1 MSALPPPPGRGARSN
16 PTGRF
21 EPYTRVAVDDGW
33 TPDDEPAAPLVTSV
47 RHEHS
52 RRVITRNDSPD
63 VPFDQSLNP
72 YRGCEHGCV
81 YCFARPSHA
90 YLGLSPGLD
99 FESRLVAKPEAPAR
113 LRDELARPSYRCLP
127 LAMGTN
133 TDPYQPIERD
143 LRITRGV
150 LEVLAACDHP
160 VSIVTKAHLVTRDVD
175 LLGPMA
181 ARRLAQVSLS
191 ITTLDRTLARRMEP
205 RAATPERRL
214 DAVRVLAGAGVPVG
228 VLVAPIIP
236 GINDAELEAVLEAAR
251 AAGATSAGYVL
262 LRLPR
267 ELGQLFGEWLRA
279 HFPEREKH
287 VLSLIRETRNGA
299 LYQSQ
304 FGARMSGT
312 GPFADML
319 RLRFRAAVA
328 RCKLGQRE
336 LALDTTR
343 FVAPARP
350 RAQLDLFGDE
360 RR

>member
-1 MSALPPPPGRGARSN
+1 MSAAPPSPRPGRGALSN

-21 EPYTRVAVDDGW
+21 EPYARVAVDDGW
-33 TPDDEPAAPLVTSV
+33 TPDDEPAPPLATSV
-47 RHEHS
+47 HHEHS

-113 LRDELARPSYRCLP
+113 LRDELSKPSYRCLP

-133 TDPYQPIERD
+133 TDPYQPLERD

-150 LEVLAACDHP
+150 LEVLSACDHP
-160 VSIVTKAHLVTRDVD
+160 VSIVTKSHLCTRDAD

-191 ITTLDRTLARRMEP
+191 ITTLDRQLARRMEP

-214 DAVRVLAGAGVPVG
+214 DALRSLAAAGVPVG

-236 GINDAELEAVLEAAR
+236 GINDAELEAVIQAAH
-251 AAGATSAGYVL
+251 AAGAKSAGYVL

-267 ELGQLFGEWLRA
+267 EVGPLFGEWLRA
-279 HFPEREKH
+279 HFPERERH

-299 LYQSQ
+299 LYQSE
-304 FGARMSGT
+304 FGTRMSGT

-319 RLRFRAAVA
+319 RLRFRAAMA
-328 RCKLGQRE
+328 RAGMGQRE
-336 LALDTTR
+336 LALDTSR
-343 FVAPARP
+343 FVPPKRP
-350 RAQLDLFGDE
+350 KVQLELF
-360 RR
+360 

>member
-1 MSALPPPPGRGARSN
+1 METRPPPPRPGRGALSN

-21 EPYTRVAVDDGW
+21 EPYTREAVDDGW
-33 TPDDEPAAPLVTSV
+33 TSDDEPAPPLVTSV

-113 LRDELARPSYRCLP
+113 LRDELARPGYRCLP

-133 TDPYQPIERD
+133 TDPYQPIERG

-160 VSIVTKAHLVTRDVD
+160 VSLVTKSHLITRDVD

-181 ARRLAQVSLS
+181 RGRLAQASLS

-214 DAVRVLAGAGVPVG
+214 DAVRVLAQAGVPVG

-236 GINDAELEAVLEAAR
+236 GVNDAELEAVIEAAR
-251 AAGATSAGYVL
+251 DAGASSAGYVL

-267 ELGQLFGEWLRA
+267 ELTQLFGEWLRA
-279 HFPEREKH
+279 HFPDRERK
-287 VLSLIRETRNGA
+287 VLSLLRETRNGA
-299 LYQSQ
+299 LYQSE
-304 FGARMSGT
+304 FGTRMSGT

-319 RLRFRAAVA
+319 RLRFRAALA
-328 RCKLGQRE
+328 RTGMGQRE
-336 LALDTTR
+336 LGLDTTR
-343 FVAPARP
+343 FRAPTRP
-350 RAQLDLFGDE
+350 KAQLELF
-360 RR
+360 